1 MTIKVCGLKDAK
13 NLLDITAL
21 NIDMIGYNFYPH
33 SPRYVD
39 HLLPDITENIKK
51 VGVFVNA
58 TLEEIAQ
65 KMSIYELDYAQLHG
79 DENLSFV
86 KEVNSFIPV
95 IKVFRIS
102 HNFEPAILQPYNF
115 CNYYLFDTA
124 TVEYGGSGQK
134 FDWDI
139 LSDWKIDR
147 PFLLSGGIGP
157 ENVANI
163 LKFNH
168 PNFEGID
175 INSKFES
182 KYGVKD
188 LEKVRGFVKELRIG

>member
-1 MTIKVCGLKDAK
+1 MTIKVCGLKDAN
-13 NLLDITAL
+13 NLLDITTL
-21 NIDMIGYNFYPH
+21 NINMIGYNFYPP

-58 TLEEIAQ
+58 SLEVIEQ
-65 KMSIYELDYAQLHG
+65 KMSIYKLDYAQLHG

-95 IKVFRIS
+95 IKVFRICD
-102 HNFEPAILQPYNF
+102 NFEPSILQLYNF
-115 CNYYLFDTA
+115 CHYFLFDTA
-124 TVEYGGSGQK
+124 TSKYGGSGIK
-134 FDWDI
+134 FDWNI
-139 LSDWKIDR
+139 LNDWKIDK

-175 INSKFES
+175 INSKFEVS
-182 KYGVKD
+182 PGVKD
-188 LEKVRGFVKELRIG
+188 MKLILQFRQGLK